1 MTTVKFTKMQGL
13 GNDFIIMDYTEY
25 EKTEYSMAELAKKI
39 CDRNFGIGADGLI
52 ITNPETSDT
61 DVAWFFYN
69 SDGTIAQMCGNG
81 IRCFAKYAFKNNLT
95 AKKEF
100 TVQTEAGVITPKIN
114 PDGTVTVNMNK
125 PVLDTEKIPCK
136 SEKALGFYINT
147 DDKTFEGNAVGMGN
161 PHCVIFTEENSKKCA
176 KTYGKDIEIHP
187 IFPQKTNVEFVNIR
201 SEHEID
207 LDVWERGCGI
217 TLACGT
223 GACAATVAGILTDN
237 LKSPVKV
244 NLPGGSL
251 HIEWNGSKEKTD
263 ESVFMTGPAEFV
275 FTGEIEL

>member
-1 MTTVKFTKMQGL
+1 MLYVM
-13 GNDFIIMDYTEY
+13 
-25 EKTEYSMAELAKKI
+25 
-39 CDRNFGIGADGLI
+39 
-52 ITNPETSDT
+52 
-61 DVAWFFYN
+61 
-69 SDGTIAQMCGNG
+69 
-81 IRCFAKYAFKNNLT
+81 
-95 AKKEF
+95 KKEKSKF
-100 TVQTEAGVITPKIN
+100 MNTVWEKKGNYLVRLPNGRRKLFISENGREKIEFFEKSDN
-114 PDGTVTVNMNK
+114 FSMTVRTGSVTYEGKIGGISVKVFMFV
-125 PVLDTEKIPCK
+125 PEKIPCK